1 MKERLHFKY
10 IGLQPQPIPMVLHGD
25 CRVLQFQ
32 IMIRLMSRMA
42 PTVVVTDDALSA
54 TEDQCVTA
62 ESGAVTIGGTPA
74 VNDICYFR
82 IFRDVSDSNDDM
94 TEDAR
99 LIGIKIFFTTDAA
112 NDA

>member
-1 MKERLHFKY
+1 MHKAVVVRTRKEIYRDDGSK
-10 IGLQPQPIPMVLHGD
+10 V
-25 CRVLQFQ
+25 QFDKN
-32 IMIRLMSRMA
+32 A
-42 PTVVVTDDALSA
+42 VVVTDDALSA
-54 TEDQCVTA
+54 AEDQCVTA